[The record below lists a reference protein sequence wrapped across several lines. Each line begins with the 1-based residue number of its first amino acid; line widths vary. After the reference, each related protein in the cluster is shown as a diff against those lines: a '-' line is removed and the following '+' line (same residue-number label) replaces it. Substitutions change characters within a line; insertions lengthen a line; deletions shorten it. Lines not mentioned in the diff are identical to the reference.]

1 MPVSQTA
8 KRALRSSKRK
18 AIQNK
23 LIKTR
28 LEVAIRD
35 TKKKRTKKVAKKAI
49 SEIDRAAKKGVIHH
63 NKAARLKGQLAQ
75 LLS

>member
-18 AIQNK
+18 AVQNK

-35 TKKKRTKKVAKKAI
+35 VKKKKTKKAAKKAV
-49 SEIDRAAKKGVIHH
+49 SEIDRAAKKGTIHR
-63 NKAARLKGQLAQ
+63 NKAARLKSKLAH